1 MIGHAV
7 APRPEPSRGPSR
19 RSAGGRR
26 SANRSARPAERA
38 ARLHLDAENADLR
51 SRNAELAALNARLEH
66 LAREMKRARFGPRSE
81 KLSPDQLE
89 LAFEDLEAAIA
100 EAQET
105 HDVSASARAKTRP
118 PRQTRTSRAL
128 PKDLPREERV
138 IEPESLTCR
147 CGCGDMVRIGEDRS
161 ERLDITPAQ
170 FRVLVTV
177 RPRYACPKGRA
188 GVVQGE
194 PSCAIGSRTMASAP
208 PALIEGGLPTEATI
222 AHLLVSKYSEHLPLY
237 RQAQVMARHEGRDAR
252 TGTEG
257 GNADCKRAPPLRSR
271 FHRSVPL
278 PQRLRR
284 HRETPRPWRDLG
296 ENRAR
301 KGQMAGSLRTSNLR
315 PASAGACPA
324 TTWSGPVPPH
334 A

>member
-1 MIGHAV
+1 
-7 APRPEPSRGPSR
+7 
-19 RSAGGRR
+19 
-26 SANRSARPAERA
+26 
-38 ARLHLDAENADLR
+38 
-51 SRNAELAALNARLEH
+51 
-66 LAREMKRARFGPRSE
+66 MKRARFGPRSE

-237 RQAQVMARHEGRDAR
+237 RQAQVMARHELTIDRSTLADWVGRAAFHLAPVVDRMAMLLKALR
-252 TGTEG
+252 QAVHGRSG
-257 GNADCKRAPPLRSR
+257 GNRGPC
-271 FHRSVPL
+271 
-278 PQRLRR
+278 
-284 HRETPRPWRDLG
+284 
-296 ENRAR
+296 
-301 KGQMAGSLRTSNLR
+301 
-315 PASAGACPA
+315 GAA
-324 TTWSGPVPPH
+324 
-334 A
+334 